1 MSERSDKFRAMADS
15 IDNNEGKPFGGA
27 VVIIPPGGGDAIEML
42 VLDSRED
49 ALQFYTNIKTMAE
62 LAYNELLQ
70 KEQQKRV
77 YGGMR

>member
-1 MSERSDKFRAMADS
+1 MSDRSDKFRAMADS

-27 VVIIPPGGGDAIEML
+27 VVIIPPGGGDAIEVL

-49 ALQFYTNIKTMAE
+49 GLQFFSNIKTMADV
-62 LAYNELLQ
+62 AYNKLLQ
-70 KEQQKRV
+70 EEQQKRV